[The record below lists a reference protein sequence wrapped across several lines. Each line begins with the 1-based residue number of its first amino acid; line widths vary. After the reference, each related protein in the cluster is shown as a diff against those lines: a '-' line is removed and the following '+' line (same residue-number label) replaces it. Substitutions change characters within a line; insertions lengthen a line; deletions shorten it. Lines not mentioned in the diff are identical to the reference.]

1 MALSPPLRR
10 LIESAAPLFAG
21 EAEVVRT
28 YWDSPLRTIETDL
41 RWLELQVFKEFKGSG
56 VGDYDNRGVIMGP
69 LTEVLEVLPR
79 MDIEVPRHRIRDLL
93 EGLYEEFTHLVAFA
107 DVYDAIRPE
116 GTPKLDPHRCQGW
129 EEDNVLTR
137 LRYKTLAEHG
147 EIGARASKFSEGG
160 YCTLFR
166 EGMRIAGRGGNDAL
180 IADACARVYDD
191 EFEHMLGGIV
201 GLDAG
206 RNDGCRMDPDGGAG
220 RGTAQ
225 GPRRHA
231 ERPVL
236 QPAPAGARRG
246 NPRRRHRP
254 HRVRLRQGRSPDGG
268 VGPRSQSI
276 PSITRK
282 SRSTAPSSFTTA
294 AW

>member
-10 LIESAAPLFAG
+10 LIETAAPLFAG
-21 EAEVVRT
+21 EAEVVRS
-28 YWDSPLRTIETDL
+28 YWDSPVRTVETDL

-56 VGDYDNRGVIMGP
+56 VGDYRNRGVIMGP

-116 GTPKLDPHRCQGW
+116 GTPKLDPHRCRGW
-129 EEDNVLTR
+129 AEDTVLTE
-137 LRYKTLAEHG
+137 LRYRILAEHG
-147 EIGARASKFSEGG
+147 EIGARASRFSEGG

-201 GLDAG
+201 GLDSEGMTEAG
-206 RNDGCRMDPDGGAG
+206 WARMEGLVADLLKARVAMRNGQFSNPLPPARVAAIHAG
-220 RGTAQ
+220 EIEPIAFDYDR
-225 GPRRHA
+225 A
-231 ERPVL
+231 EAL
-236 QPAPAGARRG
+236 M
-246 NPRRRHRP
+246 
-254 HRVRLRQGRSPDGG
+254 
-268 VGPRSQSI
+268 
-276 PSITRK
+276 
-282 SRSTAPSSFTTA
+282 A
-294 AW
+294 A

>member
-1 MALSPPLRR
+1 MSLSSPLCR

-28 YWDSPLRTIETDL
+28 YWDSPVRTVETDL

-69 LTEVLEVLPR
+69 LTEVLEVLPK

-116 GTPKLDPHRCQGW
+116 GTPRLDPHRCQGW
-129 EEDNVLTR
+129 EEDNVLTQ
-137 LRYKTLAEHG
+137 LRYSTLAEHG
-147 EIGARASKFSEGG
+147 EIGARASRFSEGG

-166 EGMRIAGRGGNDAL
+166 EGMGIADRGGNDAL
-180 IADACARVYDD
+180 IADACAKVYDD

-201 GLDAG
+201 GLDSEGMTEAEWDRMGALVRGLLKARVAMRNGQFSNPLSPERMAEIHAG
-206 RNDGCRMDPDGGAG
+206 KIDPVEFDYDK
-220 RGTAQ
+220 
-225 GPRRHA
+225 A
-231 ERPVL
+231 EAL
-236 QPAPAGARRG
+236 M
-246 NPRRRHRP
+246 
-254 HRVRLRQGRSPDGG
+254 
-268 VGPRSQSI
+268 
-276 PSITRK
+276 
-282 SRSTAPSSFTTA
+282 A
-294 AW
+294 A

>member
-21 EAEVVRT
+21 EAEVVRS
-28 YWDSPLRTIETDL
+28 YWDSPVRTIETDL

-107 DVYDAIRPE
+107 DVYDAIRPA

-137 LRYKTLAEHG
+137 LRYRTLAENG
-147 EIGARASKFSEGG
+147 EIGVRASRFSEGG

-166 EGMRIAGRGGNDAL
+166 EGMRIAARGGNDAL
-180 IADACARVYDD
+180 IAEACAKVYDD

-201 GLDAG
+201 GLDAEG
-206 RNDGCRMDPDGGAG
+206 MTGDEWARMEALVADLLKARVTMRNGQFSNPLS
-220 RGTAQ
+220 
-225 GPRRHA
+225 PRRVAEIHA
-231 ERPVL
+231 GEIDPIAFDYDRAETL
-236 QPAPAGARRG
+236 M
-246 NPRRRHRP
+246 
-254 HRVRLRQGRSPDGG
+254 
-268 VGPRSQSI
+268 
-276 PSITRK
+276 
-282 SRSTAPSSFTTA
+282 A
-294 AW
+294 A

>member
-1 MALSPPLRR
+1 MSLSSPLCR

-28 YWDSPLRTIETDL
+28 YWDSPVRTVETDL

-69 LTEVLEVLPR
+69 LTEVLEVLPK

-116 GTPKLDPHRCQGW
+116 GTPRLDPHRCQGW
-129 EEDNVLTR
+129 EEDNVLTQ
-137 LRYKTLAEHG
+137 LRYSTLAEHG
-147 EIGARASKFSEGG
+147 EIGARASRFSEGG

-166 EGMRIAGRGGNDAL
+166 EGMRIADRGGNDAL
-180 IADACARVYDD
+180 IADACAKVYDD

-201 GLDAG
+201 GLDSEGMTEAEWDRMGALVRELLKARVAMRNGQFSNPLSPERMAEIHAG
-206 RNDGCRMDPDGGAG
+206 KIDPVEFDYDK
-220 RGTAQ
+220 
-225 GPRRHA
+225 A
-231 ERPVL
+231 EAL
-236 QPAPAGARRG
+236 M
-246 NPRRRHRP
+246 
-254 HRVRLRQGRSPDGG
+254 
-268 VGPRSQSI
+268 
-276 PSITRK
+276 
-282 SRSTAPSSFTTA
+282 A
-294 AW
+294 A

>member
-10 LIESAAPLFAG
+10 LIEAAAPLFAG
-21 EAEVVRT
+21 EAEVIRS
-28 YWDSPLRTIETDL
+28 YWDSPVRTIETDL

-56 VGDYDNRGVIMGP
+56 VGDFDNRGVIMGP

-107 DVYDAIRPE
+107 DVYDAIRPD
-116 GTPKLDPHRCQGW
+116 GVPKLDPHRCQGW
-129 EEDNVLTR
+129 EEDTVLTQ
-137 LRYKTLAEHG
+137 LRYGTIAEHG

-180 IADACARVYDD
+180 IADACAKVYDD

-201 GLDAG
+201 GLDSEGMAAAEWSRMETLVKDLLKARVAMRNGQFSNPLSPQRVAEIHAG
-206 RNDGCRMDPDGGAG
+206 EIDPLAFDYDK
-220 RGTAQ
+220 
-225 GPRRHA
+225 A
-231 ERPVL
+231 EAL
-236 QPAPAGARRG
+236 M
-246 NPRRRHRP
+246 
-254 HRVRLRQGRSPDGG
+254 
-268 VGPRSQSI
+268 
-276 PSITRK
+276 
-282 SRSTAPSSFTTA
+282 A
-294 AW
+294 A